1 MKDVNI
7 LIEGGADINKA
18 LELFGEM
25 DMYEATLNDF
35 LAEVENKLN
44 RIEKYREEN
53 NMPSYAIEVHSLKSD
68 ARYLG
73 FTKLAE
79 LAYQHEL
86 KSKENDIMFVYDNY
100 EELITEARRVINV
113 CKRYLGR
120 EVIDD
125 LENAM
130 TETVKSEAIL
140 VVDDSNIVA
149 NFIKKIFNSKYQVI
163 TAADGAIAIEEIKKD
178 INNKIVACLLDLNMP
193 NVNGFEV
200 LDYFKAN
207 NLFVKIPVSIITGN
221 DDRDSVDKAFMYPI
235 VDLLTKPFNERDVK
249 RIIDKTINFNK

>member
-73 FTKLAE
+73 FSKLAE

-163 TAADGAIAIEEIKKD
+163 TAADGAIAIEEIK
-178 INNKIVACLLDLNMP
+178 NKIVACLLDLNMP